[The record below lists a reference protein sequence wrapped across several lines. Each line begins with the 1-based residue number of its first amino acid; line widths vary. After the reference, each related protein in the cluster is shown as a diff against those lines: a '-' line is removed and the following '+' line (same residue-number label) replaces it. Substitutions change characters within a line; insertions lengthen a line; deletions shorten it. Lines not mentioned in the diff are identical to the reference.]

1 MWLWRYFD
9 THGNASG
16 EFLSDFDTF
25 EFYHLACSSARSTPG
40 VVVAPASGGGLVISL
55 HKARIVNKLQNLH
68 LDLVLQHQRGPE
80 FGGDKSAILLTDAL
94 CHSV

>member
-55 HKARIVNKLQNLH
+55 HKTCIIVKLQNPH
-68 LDLVLQHQRGPE
+68 FDLVLQRQRDPE
-80 FGGDKSAILLTDAL
+80 FGSDKSAILWPDTLY
-94 CHSV
+94 HSV